1 MRLPGAPPS
10 KCAPDLLPPVSSPWG
25 SRRRRAGWGRDSPP
39 RLQNPEPP
47 HALHGIHGSTQNYK
61 WLNQTWTSLFTSMDE
76 ISNEIL
82 SNTLDISTWQ
92 FHRLSKSHTSLGKR
106 AQATAG
112 LGQEAEAVPACTG
125 PGEPRGPGR
134 GCLAPTFTGT
144 CSGGGGPARG
154 GPRPSACFELHPD
167 QAAHPMYPQGPPHPP
182 RMEKGPETAFLP
194 RCLRPQVSPADT
206 APNG

>member
-1 MRLPGAPPS
+1 MLGGGTQQFSWSCRGATTLPGPGNTRGPSFLNFSLVGSKAVIRRRNPLRRDSGSKPCVRLPGAPPS

-25 SRRRRAGWGRDSPP
+25 SRRRRAGWGWDSPP

-92 FHRLSKSHTSLGKR
+92 FHRLFRK
-106 AQATAG
+106 A
-112 LGQEAEAVPACTG
+112 
-125 PGEPRGPGR
+125 
-134 GCLAPTFTGT
+134 AP
-144 CSGGGGPARG
+144 
-154 GPRPSACFELHPD
+154 L
-167 QAAHPMYPQGPPHPP
+167 
-182 RMEKGPETAFLP
+182 
-194 RCLRPQVSPADT
+194 
-206 APNG
+206 